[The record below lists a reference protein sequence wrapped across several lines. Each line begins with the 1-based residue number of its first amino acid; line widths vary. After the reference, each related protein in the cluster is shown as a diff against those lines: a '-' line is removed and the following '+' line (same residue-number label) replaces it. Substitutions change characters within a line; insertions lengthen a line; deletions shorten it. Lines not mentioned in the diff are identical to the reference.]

1 MAGSAQTVME
11 IKRLQPYI
19 PDMSDK
25 PETVKKKLKLFKEEF
40 TAMKKELEGG
50 KSLAEVSAPSGKS
63 SALTPAEQQELDQ
76 LRTRFGK

>member
-1 MAGSAQTVME
+1 
-11 IKRLQPYI
+11 
-19 PDMSDK
+19 
-25 PETVKKKLKLFKEEF
+25 VKKKLKLFKEEF